1 MSKKDDEL
9 QIYKDSNKAHAPFE
23 VQILQKFCKK
33 QTNCHAS
40 FSCFK
45 QWRRN
50 PTEKYVRRAKKM
62 IEYNSTYEDE
72 VVVEIRRQKTK
83 NEPFVD
89 DKTKNNRKQCRL
101 Q

>member
-1 MSKKDDEL
+1 MNCKSTKTPTRPMHL
-9 QIYKDSNKAHAPFE
+9 
-23 VQILQKFCKK
+23 LKFKSFK
-33 QTNCHAS
+33 SFAKTNNCHAS
-40 FSCFK
+40 FSCFP

-50 PTEKYVRRAKKM
+50 PTKMYVRRAKKM

-89 DKTKNNRKQCRL
+89 KTKNNRKQCRL